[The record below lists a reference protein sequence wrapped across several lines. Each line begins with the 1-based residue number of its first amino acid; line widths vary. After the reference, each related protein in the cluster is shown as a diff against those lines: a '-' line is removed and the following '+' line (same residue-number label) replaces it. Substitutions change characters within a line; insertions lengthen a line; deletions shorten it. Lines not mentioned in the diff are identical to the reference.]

1 MLDRLRKE
9 IVATNAAAR
18 EQTPRTTAK
27 AVGTRQAGDQVGK
40 GDRQDSF
47 REELLATRAG
57 GPAGKSLS
65 QMTIREGLVSTSFG
79 GSGVV
84 YAELGHSS
92 PSPGL
97 KGVGETHGGGPEPPP
112 RSVGGHGGNTGGG
125 DTPIPVRDRPV
136 PSTRPRAPD
145 GNQGV
150 AAVPKAGAA
159 DPAAI
164 QFSNKTLQ
172 LLQSNAHSTDPFS
185 QNLGLASD
193 VIAWALEGS
202 PMEKVKPLPNMSL
215 AATQA
220 SRAPPSTPRASVA
233 AQGGSKVSSLG
244 RRAEA

>member
-65 QMTIREGLVSTSFG
+65 QMTIREGLVTTSFG

-92 PSPGL
+92 PSPAQGA
-97 KGVGETHGGGPEPPP
+97 VTAGGGPEPPP
-112 RSVGGHGGNTGGG
+112 RSAGGHGGNTGGG

-136 PSTRPRAPD
+136 PSTTPRAPD

-172 LLQSNAHSTDPFS
+172 LLQSNAPSTDPFS

-202 PMEKVKPLPNMSL
+202 PMEKVKPLPNMSM

-220 SRAPPSTPRASVA
+220 SRAPPSTPRGSVA
-233 AQGGSKVSSLG
+233 AQGGFKVSSLG